1 MEQNIK
7 MDGYLI
13 DTDILIDVSKGNKN
27 AFLFLS
33 SLENASVSII
43 NSMEL
48 IVGARNNA
56 EKNEI
61 EKFLSQ
67 YNFIYINERVCSLAY
82 NLLKKFSLTHGL
94 TIPDSLIAATAISN
108 NLNLVTKNEKHFKNI
123 ENLKFQIARY

>member
-7 MDGYLI
+7 MNGYLI
-13 DTDILIDVSKGNKN
+13 DTDVLIDVSKGNKN

-33 SLENASVSII
+33 SLENACVSII

-48 IVGARNNA
+48 IVGARNNS

-67 YNFIYINERVCSLAY
+67 YNFVYINERVCSLAY

-108 NLNLVTKNEKHFKNI
+108 NLNLVTKNEKHFKII
-123 ENLKFQIARY
+123 EDLKFQIAKY

>member
-1 MEQNIK
+1 MKQNIK
-7 MDGYLI
+7 MNGYLI
-13 DTDILIDVSKGNKN
+13 DTDVLIDVSKGNKS

-33 SLENASVSII
+33 GLENASVSII

-48 IVGARNNA
+48 IVGARNNS

-67 YNFIYINERVCSLAY
+67 YNFIYISERVCSLAY

-123 ENLKFQIARY
+123 ENLKFQIAKY